1 MALMS
6 YGAAGNQLTLEA
18 RTYYSMALVKRTLP
32 RLVLFED
39 AQKLTIPQHTGG
51 FGSGEIQFRR
61 FNALSVD
68 TSALTEGATPSEH
81 NLTMSS
87 VTTNLAQYGH
97 WVKITDVMAMAG
109 IDNVMQ
115 EAVRLLGEQA
125 GQKIHKVMLEAITGT
140 SYSTPAGGL
149 TSTSTWAAGSNL
161 TFAGSATTLDT
172 LTASD
177 VLTSQVIKKAVR
189 ELETRNVD
197 PYPDGTYRCV
207 IHPYQV
213 YDLRND
219 SQWREVGTY
228 TGGKAA
234 DGGPNILTGE
244 IGQIHGVRFK
254 VTTHLQT
261 GLNASSVNVAKSF
274 MYGPDAFGVFDFA
287 GMASANGVNPETN
300 LGIKITMQMP
310 GKSSQYDPM
319 GQWGY
324 AAYLLAFA
332 CKVIDPDRMQA
343 VYTSYSA

>member
-1 MALMS
+1 MALTS
-6 YGAAGNQLTLEA
+6 YSSVGNQLTLEA
-18 RTYYSMALVKRTLP
+18 RTYYSMSLIKRALP
-32 RLVLFED
+32 RLVLYED
-39 AQKLTIPQHTGG
+39 AQKQTIPQHTGG
-51 FGSGEIQFRR
+51 FGTGEIQFRR

-68 TSALTEGATPSEH
+68 TSALTEGATPAEH
-81 NLTMSS
+81 NLSMDS
-87 VTTNLAQYGH
+87 VTTEIKQYGH
-97 WVKITDVMAMAG
+97 WVKITDVMAAAG

-140 SYSTPAGGL
+140 SYSALGGGIN
-149 TSTSTWAAGSNL
+149 STATWADGSNV
-161 TFAGSATTLDT
+161 TFAGSATTLNT

-177 VLTSQVIKKAVR
+177 ILTSQVIKKAVR
-189 ELETRNVD
+189 ELEVRNVE

-254 VTTHLQT
+254 VTTHLPIGT
-261 GLNASSVNVAKSF
+261 NGSSVAVAKSF
-274 MYGPDAFGVFDFA
+274 MYGPDAFGVFDFQ
-287 GMASANGVNPETN
+287 GMASATGVNADTN

-310 GKSSQYDPM
+310 GKSSQYDPL

-324 AAYLLAFA
+324 AAYLVAFG
-332 CKVIDPDRMQA
+332 CKVIDADRIQG
-343 VYTSYSA
+343 VYTSYSS

>member
-1 MALMS
+1 MAITTYS
-6 YGAAGNQLTLEA
+6 AAGNQLTLEA
-18 RTYYSMALVKRTLP
+18 RTFYSMSLIKRALP

-39 AQKLTIPQHTGG
+39 AQKTTIPQHTGG
-51 FGSGEIQFRR
+51 FGTGEIQFRR
-61 FNALSVD
+61 FSPLAVD
-68 TSALTEGATPSEH
+68 TTALTEGATPAEH
-81 NLTMSS
+81 NLSMTSI
-87 VTTNLAQYGH
+87 TTNLAQYGH

-109 IDNVMQ
+109 IDNVFQ

-140 SYSTPAGGL
+140 SYTATGGGL
-149 TSTSTWAAGSNL
+149 SATSTWAGGSNV
-161 TFAGSATTLDT
+161 TYAGSATSLNTLGATDI
-172 LTASD
+172 
-177 VLTSQVIKKAVR
+177 LTSQVIKKAVR
-189 ELETRNVD
+189 ELENRNVD
-197 PYPDGTYRCV
+197 PFPDGTYRCV

-261 GLNASSVNVAKSF
+261 GLNGSSVNVAKSF
-274 MYGPDAFGVFDFA
+274 MYGPDSFGVFDFA
-287 GMASANGVNPETN
+287 GMAAATGVNPETN
-300 LGIKITMQMP
+300 LGIKIMMQMP
-310 GKSSQYDPM
+310 GKSSQYDPL

-324 AAYLLAFA
+324 AAYLVAFG
-332 CKVIDPDRMQA
+332 CKVIDADRIQGL
-343 VYTSYSA
+343 YTSFSS

>member
-1 MALMS
+1 MS
-6 YGAAGNQLTLEA
+6 LTTYSAAGNQLTAEA
-18 RTYYSMALVKRTLP
+18 RTFYSMALVKRTMP
-32 RLVLFED
+32 RLVLYED
-39 AQKLTIPQHTGG
+39 AQKTTIPQHTGG

-61 FNALSVD
+61 FTALSVD
-68 TSALTEGATPSEH
+68 TTALTEGATPSEH
-81 NLTMSS
+81 NLSMST
-87 VTTNLAQYGH
+87 VTTNLSQYGH

-125 GQKIHKVMLEAITGT
+125 GQKIHKVMLEAIVGT
-140 SYSTPAGGL
+140 SYTALGGGVTSTATWAGG
-149 TSTSTWAAGSNL
+149 SNV
-161 TFAGSATTLDT
+161 TFAGSATTQNT

-189 ELETRNVD
+189 ELEVRNVE
-197 PYPDGTYRCV
+197 PFADGTYRCV

-254 VTTHLQT
+254 VTTHLPI
-261 GLNASSVNVAKSF
+261 GVNSGSVATAKSF
-274 MYGPDAFGVFDFA
+274 MYGPDAFGCFDFA
-287 GMASANGVNPETN
+287 GMASAGSVNPDTN

-310 GKSSQYDPM
+310 GKSSQYDPL

-324 AAYLLAFA
+324 CAYLLAFS
-332 CKVIDPDRMQA
+332 CKVIDADRIQG